1 MSDFLEKAKAR
12 FDAETTLD
20 LDWRLRKLEALH
32 FWIREHEV
40 EIANALEA
48 DLSKSG
54 EESYMT
60 ETGLVLSEIS
70 FARKHLKCWAKR
82 HSVRTPLFLF
92 PAKSF
97 TKRKPYGPLLILSPW
112 NYPFLLSLE
121 PLVSA
126 LAAGNTAVIKPSAK
140 SVNVSKL
147 LCDMAADLF
156 PDGEVQIAIGD
167 HALAES
173 LLSEP
178 FQLIFFT
185 GSSKVGVRVLELAA
199 KNLTPAILELG
210 GKCPCVVDAS
220 ANLELSARRLA
231 FGKLVNAGQTC
242 VAPDFAC
249 VDIRVAEEFQNA
261 LVNAFKT
268 FAPDGAQTK
277 NFPKIID
284 GEHLRRLE
292 NLVRG
297 EKVLC
302 GGKSFGEKFDPTIL
316 VEAGWDS
323 PAMREEIFGPVLPLM
338 VYRSESELH
347 EKLSR
352 LPRPLAAYVF
362 SGDRRFVRRLQKRLH
377 FGAMTVNDTLMQI
390 SSPYLPF
397 GGVGT
402 SGMGRYHGEAGFKAF
417 SHEESFL
424 ERGTWIDIPFRY
436 PPFSKWKSKLV
447 HFFLK

>member
-1 MSDFLEKAKAR
+1 MSVFFEKAKAR
-12 FDAETTLD
+12 FNSGTTLN
-20 LDWRLRKLEALH
+20 LNWRLRQLESLH
-32 FWIREHEV
+32 AWIRNHERDI
-40 EIANALEA
+40 ENALEA

-54 EESYMT
+54 DESYMT
-60 ETGLVLSEIS
+60 EIGLVLSEIS
-70 FARKHLKCWAKR
+70 FARKHLKSWVKR
-82 HSVRTPLFLF
+82 HPVRTPLFLF

-97 TKRKPYGPLLILSPW
+97 TKSKPYGPVLILSPW

-121 PLVSA
+121 PLVCA

-147 LCDMAADLF
+147 LCKMAADIF
-156 PDGEVQIAIGD
+156 PDGEVQIATGD
-167 HALAES
+167 HALAEC

-199 KNLTPAILELG
+199 KNLTPSILELG

-242 VAPDFAC
+242 VAPDFAY
-249 VDIRVAEEFQNA
+249 VDIRAAEKFQNA
-261 LVNAFKT
+261 LVNAFNE
-268 FAPDGAQTK
+268 FAPAGARTK
-277 NFPKIID
+277 SFPKIVD

-297 EKVLC
+297 EKILC
-302 GGKSFGEKFDPTIL
+302 GGKSFEEKFDPTIL
-316 VEAGWDS
+316 VDVGWES
-323 PAMREEIFGPVLPLM
+323 PVMQEEIFGPILPLIT
-338 VYRSESELH
+338 YRSESELH
-347 EKLSR
+347 ENLSR

-362 SGDRRFVRRLQKRLH
+362 SDDKRFVRRLQNKLH
-377 FGAMTVNDTLMQI
+377 FGAMTVNDTLLQI
-390 SSPYLPF
+390 ASPYLPF
-397 GGVGT
+397 GGVGK
-402 SGMGRYHGEAGFKAF
+402 SGMGRYHGESGFKAF

-436 PPFSKWKSKLV
+436 PPVSKWKSKLV